1 MSFNFKQAEYRQ
13 KGGVSDEQVLDPNK
27 RNLLVSNQPNDDDV
41 FDEQVDTM
49 CLIPIKDAF

>member
-1 MSFNFKQAEYRQ
+1 MSFNFKQAECRQ
-13 KGGVSDEQVLDPNK
+13 KGDVSDEQVLDPSK
-27 RNLLVSNQPNDDDV
+27 RNLPNTNQPNDDDV